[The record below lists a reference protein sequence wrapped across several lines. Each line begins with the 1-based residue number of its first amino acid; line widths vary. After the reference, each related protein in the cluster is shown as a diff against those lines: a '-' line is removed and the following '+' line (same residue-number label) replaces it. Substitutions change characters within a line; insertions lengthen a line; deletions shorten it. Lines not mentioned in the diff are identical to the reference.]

1 MTDQRIR
8 QLVHEVADGVEPGD
22 RLEAIRAATGRRT
35 QRGWWVAGGAAL
47 VAASV
52 VATIALTTGGVR
64 QTRAPEPARPAPP
77 TTATEDST
85 CCRTVP
91 VYFVGDTPAGP
102 RLYRELRAGEDR
114 DQSAETFALGVAIAG
129 DALDPD
135 YRSLW
140 PEGAAVEGYV
150 MATDSPIRLNLTGDV
165 HDRPDG
171 MSEADARLAVEQV
184 VRTAQAVFDNGR
196 LPVRFLI
203 DNQPTD
209 QVLGLPASDPINV
222 RPDLEVLAHVSLTT
236 PSEGQVVDNDGG
248 LVVEGMANSF
258 EGTVVIRVQRWE
270 GTAVVAQVPTI
281 AGSGGTGLLPFIE
294 RINVFDVPPGDYV
307 VSAQTD
313 DPSGAGLVDTDS
325 RRITIVD

>member
-1 MTDQRIR
+1 MTDQMIR

-22 RLEAIRAATGRRT
+22 RLDAIRAATGRRT
-35 QRGWWVAGGAAL
+35 HRGWWVAGGAAL

-52 VATIALTTGGVR
+52 VTALALTTGDAP
-64 QTRAPEPARPAPP
+64 QTRAPDPASPAPG
-77 TTATEDST
+77 TTAAENSS

-102 RLYRELRAGEDR
+102 RLYRELNAGNR
-114 DQSAETFALGVAIAG
+114 LDQSAETFALNAAMAG

-135 YRSLW
+135 YRSPW
-140 PEGAAVEGYV
+140 PEGSAVEGYL
-150 MATDSPIRLNLTGDV
+150 MATESPIRLNLVGDV

-171 MSEADARLAVEQV
+171 MTAADARLAVEQV

-196 LPVRFLI
+196 LPVRFLV

-222 RPDLEVLAHVSLTT
+222 RPDLDVLAHVSLTT

-258 EGTVVIRVQRWE
+258 EGTVVIRLQRWE

-281 AGSGGTGLLPFIE
+281 AGSGGTGLFPFIE

-307 VSAQTD
+307 VIAQTD
-313 DPSGAGLVDTDS
+313 DPSGAGMVDTDT